1 MSTDNKLPKG
11 VSVDRDR
18 FQNVRLY
25 FRKAGRPKV
34 RLHET
39 PGTHAFEREV
49 ACARLGIPYEP
60 EGKMQKPGITIA
72 KPGSLQWLLEQYKAR
87 ARGTVTNDTFSRRVT
102 MIEEICDSRTNKYRR
117 GDLPYKAMEKRH
129 ITEARDE
136 LRDTAGA
143 RNNVVKA
150 ISALF
155 DWAEK
160 NGLIANN
167 PAHGIS
173 RGKADQSYHTWT
185 IEEVRH
191 FEKHHPA
198 GSTARLFLHLGLFT
212 GLRISD
218 LAQVGRQHMQNGWL
232 KYRPGKTQHS
242 TSVMVEIPILP
253 ILQTTIA
260 ESQTGD
266 LTLLLN
272 EYGKAY
278 TSGGLGNRVRKWCDT
293 ADLPHCSAHG
303 LRKAGATI
311 AAENGATDDELMAI
325 FGWTT
330 KQQTTLYTRN
340 ANRKRLAGNAIHK
353 LLPEQMENKVVP
365 PKPGLQK
372 VGQKVAKKTV
382 KSMP

>member
-18 FQNVRLY
+18 HQNVRLY

-34 RLHET
+34 RLHEK
-39 PGTHAFEREV
+39 PGTQAFEREV
-49 ACARLGIPYEP
+49 ACARLGMPYEP
-60 EGKMQKPGITIA
+60 ESKLSQPQISVA
-72 KPGSLQWLLEQYKAR
+72 KPGSLQWLLEEYKRR
-87 ARGTVTNDTFSRRVT
+87 ARGTVSNDTFSRRVT
-102 MIEEICDSRTNKYRR
+102 MIEEICDSRTNKHRR
-117 GDLPYKAMEKRH
+117 GDLPFRAMEKRH
-129 ITEARDE
+129 ITEVRDE
-136 LRDTAGA
+136 LRETAGA

-160 NGLIANN
+160 NGLLAVN
-167 PAHGIS
+167 PAHGIA
-173 RGKADQSYHTWT
+173 RAKADQSFHTWT
-185 IEEVRH
+185 LDEVSQ

-218 LAQVGRQHMQNGWL
+218 LAQVGRQHMQDGWL

-242 TSVMVEIPILP
+242 TGVMVQIPILP
-253 ILQTTIA
+253 ILQATIA

-266 LTLLLN
+266 LTLLMN

-278 TSGGLGNRVRKWCDT
+278 STGGLGNRVRKWCD
-293 ADLPHCSAHG
+293 AAELPHCSAHG

-330 KQQTTLYTRN
+330 KQQTTLYTRS
-340 ANRKRLAGNAIHK
+340 ANRKRLASNAIHK
-353 LLPEQMENKVVP
+353 LLP
-365 PKPGLQK
+365 
-372 VGQKVAKKTV
+372 
-382 KSMP
+382 